1 MDTTGL
7 SGQYLT
13 FRLSQEEY
21 AVPILRARE
30 VLSFGVLTRMP
41 GMPPCVLGMLNLR
54 GRVVPVVDLSL
65 RFGRGATPVTRR
77 TCVLIIETAWSDEPD
92 AVVGLVV
99 DEASQVLDVRGDAV
113 RPPPRFGTAVRDDLL
128 VGCVEQ
134 SERFVLLLEVN
145 RILAVEEILRLTE
158 RPSAD
163 AEAA

>member
-1 MDTTGL
+1 MGL

-13 FRLSQEEY
+13 FRLAQEEY

-30 VLSFGVLTRMP
+30 VLSFGALTRMP
-41 GMPPCVLGMLNLR
+41 GVPACVLGMLNLR

-65 RFGRGATPVTRR
+65 RFGRGPTPVTRR
-77 TCVLIIETAWSDEPD
+77 TCVLIVETAWSDEPD

-99 DEASQVLDVRGDAV
+99 DEASQVLDVSADAV

-134 SERFVLLLEVN
+134 GERFVLLLEVD
-145 RILAVEEILRLTE
+145 RILSVEELLHMTAA
-158 RPSAD
+158 PGAVV
-163 AEAA
+163 EAA